1 MKMRIIIH
9 IGDREKEKGDI
20 GDEVTWGEKGKDGE

>member
-1 MKMRIIIH
+1 MKMKIIIH

-20 GDEVTWGEKGKDGE
+20 GDKVTWREKRKDGE